1 MEAVKL
7 REDEVGDNKEILER
21 ILSFVSI
28 LCDVDGRRR

>member
-7 REDEVGDNKEILER
+7 REDEVGDSKEILER

-28 LCDVDGRRR
+28 L